1 MAAVRASVS
10 ANLSEQNNPNK
21 NAYDE
26 LLARVSGAVK
36 PSDVLEEIWVRDVI
50 DLVWEA
56 LRLRRLKAD
65 LIAANAHE
73 GLEQILVPPDRLG

>member
-1 MAAVRASVS
+1 MALHRARTP
-10 ANLSEQNNPNK
+10 ARGQDLA
-21 NAYDE
+21 AYDE

-36 PSDVLEEIWVRDVI
+36 PSDVLEEIWVRDVV

-73 GLEQILVPPDRLG
+73 GLEQILSAP